1 MSATFQNRRGFLRR
15 TAAGFGYTAFA
26 GLAALES
33 LSAKGSENP
42 LLPKAPHFEPKAK
55 RVIFLFMQGAPT
67 QHDTFDYNPDVV
79 KYGGKHSEMELSIG
93 KQGGKILPPV
103 FDFQPGGQSG
113 LPISDAYPHLREH
126 ADELCLLNGMHTD
139 SPAHP
144 QATIFTHTG
153 SITFVR
159 PSIGSWTVYG
169 LGTENQDLPGF
180 VTMNPPPVGGSAL
193 YGSAFLP
200 ASYQGT
206 RLNITEGQEPVQNI
220 RNATMSMEA
229 QRRQLDYVQELNRNL
244 LDRADQD
251 DQVEGVIQS
260 YELAFRMQSAVPEA
274 MDLSSEP
281 ESVREMYGLNA
292 KETRTFGTQC
302 LLARRM
308 AEKGVRFIELG
319 HRGWDHHNN
328 LRKRLSASAG
338 ATDKPMA
345 ALIADLKQRG
355 MLDETLIVWG
365 GEFGRS
371 TYEQNDQSDGRRHNN
386 RGYTMWLAGG
396 GIKGGMRFGRC
407 DEHGV
412 AVEDRVHLHDLHAT
426 MLHQLGLDHTKL
438 TYRYAGRDFR
448 LTDVHGRVVNEIIA

>member
-1 MSATFQNRRGFLRR
+1 MPASFQDRRGFLKQA
-15 TAAGFGYTAFA
+15 AAGFGYTALA
-26 GLAALES
+26 GLAS
-33 LSAKGSENP
+33 LDSLRAGASRNP
-42 LLPKAPHFEPKAK
+42 LLPKPPHFEPKAK

-67 QHDTFDYNPDVV
+67 QHETLDHNPDLLKYAGLQAQAEQDSRKQRAKLLAPVV
-79 KYGGKHSEMELSIG
+79 G
-93 KQGGKILPPV
+93 
-103 FDFQPGGQSG
+103 FQPGGESG
-113 LPISDAYPHLREH
+113 LPISDAFPHLRAH

-159 PSIGSWTVYG
+159 PSIGSWSVYG

-180 VTMNPPPVGGSAL
+180 VTMNPPAVGGAAL
-193 YGSAFLP
+193 YGAAFLP

-206 RLNITEGQEPVQNI
+206 RLNIAEGRPAVQNI
-220 RNATMSMEA
+220 RNASMGLA
-229 QRRQLDYVQELNRNL
+229 DQRRQLDYVQELNRGL
-244 LDRADQD
+244 LERTDQD
-251 DQVEGVIQS
+251 AQVEGVIQS

-274 MDLSSEP
+274 MDIASEP
-281 ESVREMYGLNA
+281 ESVREMYGIND
-292 KETRTFGTQC
+292 KRTKTFGTQC

-319 HRGWDHHNN
+319 HSGWDHHNN
-328 LRKRLSASAG
+328 LRQRLQSVAG
-338 ATDKPMA
+338 ATDKPIA
-345 ALIADLKQRG
+345 ALLGDLKQRG
-355 MLDETLIVWG
+355 MLDETLVVWG

-371 TYEQNDQSDGRRHNN
+371 SYEQNGKGDGRRHNN
-386 RGYTMWLAGG
+386 RGYTMWMAGG
-396 GIKGGMRFGRC
+396 GIKGGVRFGRC

-412 AVEDRVHLHDLHAT
+412 AVEGRVHLHDLHAT

-448 LTDVHGRVVNEIIA
+448 LTDVHGRVVKEILA